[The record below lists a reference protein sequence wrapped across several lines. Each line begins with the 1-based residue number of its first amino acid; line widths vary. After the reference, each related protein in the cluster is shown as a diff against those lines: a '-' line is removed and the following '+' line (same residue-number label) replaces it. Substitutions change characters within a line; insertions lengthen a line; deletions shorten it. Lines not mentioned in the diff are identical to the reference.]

1 MENIYYISLILILTM
16 LFLFFSEKH
25 YEKNKKTKYKI
36 KLIGLGGGGSNIV
49 EYLSNK
55 YPMEYDALIIN
66 SDKKALETKN
76 VDKKILLQ
84 KDNIYG
90 CGSNIVCGYTLI
102 TSDVIAQ
109 IKYFI
114 ERNRDIYIFVTLG
127 GGCGTGSL
135 KAIAQEFKDSNY
147 KLNFILIT
155 PFKWEGIKKSER
167 ANEIVEQIK
176 NDFQNVYIYSN
187 DELLSSGNLGINE
200 CFKIQNEKF
209 NELIKEGFQ
218 NEKEFI
224 C

>member
-1 MENIYYISLILILTM
+1 MGDTCCIFLILILTIFF
-16 LFLFFSEKH
+16 FLYLKKN
-25 YEKNKKTKYKI
+25 YEKNKKSECKI

-49 EYLSNK
+49 EYLSNT

-84 KDNIYG
+84 KDNTYG

-135 KAIAQEFKDSNY
+135 KAISQELKDSNY
-147 KLNFILIT
+147 RLNFILTT

-187 DELLSSGNLGINE
+187 DELLNFGNLGISE

-209 NELIKEGFQ
+209 NKLIKDD
-218 NEKEFI
+218 EKNAK
-224 C
+224 

>member
-1 MENIYYISLILILTM
+1 MGETYYIFLILILTIFF
-16 LFLFFSEKH
+16 FLYLKKNYEKH
-25 YEKNKKTKYKI
+25 KKSKYKVKI
-36 KLIGLGGGGSNIV
+36 IGLGGGGSNIV
-49 EYLSNK
+49 EYLSNT
-55 YPMEYDALIIN
+55 YPLEYDALIIN

-84 KDNIYG
+84 KDNTYG

-102 TSDVIAQ
+102 TSDVISQ

-147 KLNFILIT
+147 RLNFILTT
-155 PFKWEGIKKSER
+155 PFKWEGVKKNER
-167 ANEIVEQIK
+167 ANEIIEQIK

-187 DELLSSGNLGINE
+187 DELLDFGNLGISE

-209 NELIKEGFQ
+209 NKLIKDD
-218 NEKEFI
+218 EKNAK
-224 C
+224 

>member
-16 LFLFFSEKH
+16 LFLFLSEKY
-25 YEKNKKTKYKI
+25 YEKNKKSEYKI

-49 EYLSNK
+49 EYLSNT
-55 YPMEYDALIIN
+55 YPLEYDALIIN

-76 VDKKILLQ
+76 VDKKIFLQ

-114 ERNRDIYIFVTLG
+114 EKNRDIYIFVTLG
-127 GGCGTGSL
+127 GSCGTDSL
-135 KAIAQEFKDSNY
+135 KAIIQEFKDTNY
-147 KLNFILIT
+147 KLNFILTT
-155 PFKWEGIKKSER
+155 PFKWEGIKKSKR
-167 ANEIVEQIK
+167 VNEVIEQIT
-176 NDFQNVYIYSN
+176 NDFQNVYVYPN
-187 DELLSSGNLGINE
+187 DELLNFGNLGISE

-209 NELIKEGFQ
+209 NKLIKEGFQ
-218 NEKEFI
+218 NEKRFI

>member
-1 MENIYYISLILILTM
+1 MNYSCCIFLILISM
-16 LFLFFSEKH
+16 IFFLFFL
-25 YEKNKKTKYKI
+25 KKKYKKSKYKI

-49 EYLSNK
+49 EYLSST
-55 YPMEYDALIIN
+55 YPMKYDALIIN

-84 KDNIYG
+84 KDNTYG
-90 CGSNIVCGYTLI
+90 CGSNIVCGYTLV

-114 ERNRDIYIFVTLG
+114 ERNEDIYIFVTLG

-135 KAIAQEFKDSNY
+135 KAIAQEFKDSYY

-167 ANEIVEQIK
+167 ANEIIKEIK

-187 DELLSSGNLGINE
+187 DELLSFGDLGINE

-209 NELIKEGFQ
+209 NKFIKD
-218 NEKEFI
+218 K
-224 C
+224 